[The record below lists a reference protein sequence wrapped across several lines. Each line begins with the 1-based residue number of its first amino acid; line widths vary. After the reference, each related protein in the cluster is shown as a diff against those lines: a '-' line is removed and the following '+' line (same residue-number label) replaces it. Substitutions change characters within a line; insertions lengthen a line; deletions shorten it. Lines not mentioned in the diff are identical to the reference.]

1 MPEQDHYIFALDIG
15 TRSVVGIV
23 ARAAEEGL
31 DIIHTAMEEH
41 RQRAMLDGQIH
52 DVVQVTQVV
61 RRIKEHL
68 EARLEQPLR
77 EVAVAAAG
85 RALKTSRGRAGRKS
99 PSLQEYTPEDVLG
112 MELAALQQAQKELK
126 SAGGDAVRDYHCV
139 GYSVV
144 NHYLE
149 GQPIGN
155 LVGQRGLAA
164 EIEVIGTFLPRVVVD
179 SMFSVLQRAGLEMK
193 SLTLEPI
200 AAINVVIPPNM
211 RQLNLTLVDIGAGTS
226 DIAITSGGTVIAYDM
241 VPVAGDEITEQIC
254 QKYLLEFGEGE
265 RVKRELQSLVQSA
278 PGREVTELEGKQVCA
293 CDVLGFEQELDVRE
307 LLASLE
313 PTVEHLACQIA
324 DKIITLN
331 GKAPQAVILVGGGS
345 LTPLL
350 PAQLARALGLPRDRV
365 GVRGRE
371 SLRDLT
377 GNLENMKG
385 PEFVTPVG
393 IAATSIK
400 HQTLGFY
407 EVTVNEQ
414 PVRLFN
420 MQLGTVGDALLAAG
434 VSLRHIHGLPG
445 LAMTVEVNGQVKIL
459 RGTLGEPARITVN
472 GEPAKIDHF
481 VRAGDQIRFEEARK
495 GADGGGT
502 IRQLAPA
509 LTPLDLV
516 INGQGV
522 HIDPPVTVSGKKAT
536 LDTPLEDGAKIRYFP
551 LDTLAQVLDAVGDLE
566 ALRASHSIRYVL
578 NGVEKLVPV
587 SLPEARING
596 QVVRLDSPV
605 ASGDRID
612 IRPSRVTGLTLKE
625 IVDLKQWEG
634 QPLHVSINDREWSFP
649 GQAPAFTLNNQPAT
663 GEEQVN
669 DGDNIVVKAGR
680 SADLILSELLALID
694 FDPAPPEGK
703 TKLDMRVNGFTA
715 DYATPIPD
723 RGRVELIWK

>member
-1 MPEQDHYIFALDIG
+1 M
-15 TRSVVGIV
+15 GIV
-23 ARAAEEGL
+23 AREVEEGL
-31 DIIHTAMEEH
+31 EIVHTAMEEH

-61 RRIKEHL
+61 RRIKE
-68 EARLEQPLR
+68 RLESQLDRPLR
-77 EVAVAAAG
+77 EVSVAAAG
-85 RALKTSRGRAGRKS
+85 RSLKTSRGRAERRS
-99 PSLQEYTPEDVLG
+99 TSLQEYTREDILG
-112 MELAALQQAQKELK
+112 LELAALQQAQKELQ

-265 RVKRELQSLVQSA
+265 RIKRELQSLVQSA
-278 PGREVTELEGKQVCA
+278 PGREASDLEGKQVCA
-293 CDVLGFEQELDVRE
+293 CDVLGFEQLLDVRDV
-307 LLASLE
+307 LASLE

-331 GKAPQAVILVGGGS
+331 GKPPQAVILVGGGS

-350 PAQLARALGLPRDRV
+350 PARLAQALGLPRDRV

-377 GNLENMKG
+377 GNLEDMKG

-393 IAATSIK
+393 IAVTSIK

-407 EVTVNEQ
+407 EVFVNDQ

-420 MQLGTVGDALLAAG
+420 MRLGTVGDALLAAG

-445 LAMTVEVNGQVKIL
+445 LAMTVEVNGQIKIL

-472 GEPAKIDHF
+472 GEPSKLDRF
-481 VRAGDQIRFEEARK
+481 VRAGDQIRFEAARK
-495 GADGGGT
+495 GADGGGRIGDLT
-502 IRQLAPA
+502 PS

-516 INGQGV
+516 INGQPV
-522 HIDPPVTVSGKKAT
+522 HIDPPVTMNGKKAT
-536 LDTPLEDGAKIRYFP
+536 LDTPLEDGARIRYFH
-551 LDTLAQVLDAVGDLE
+551 LNTLAQVLDAVGDLA
-566 ALRASHSIRYVL
+566 ALQTAHSIRYVL
-578 NGVEKLVPV
+578 NGVEKIVPV
-587 SLPEARING
+587 SQPEAWING
-596 QVVRLDSPV
+596 RAVSLDSPV
-605 ASGDRID
+605 KTGDHID
-612 IRPSRVTGLTLKE
+612 IRPSKVKGLQLKE

-634 QPLHVSINDREWSFP
+634 QPLHVTVNDAEWSFP
-649 GQAPAFTLNNQPAT
+649 GQAPAFFLNNRPAT

-669 DGDNIVVKAGR
+669 DGDTIVVKAGR
-680 SADLILSELLALID
+680 SANLILSELLARIN
-694 FDPAPPEGK
+694 FDPTPPEGK
-703 TKLDMRVNGFTA
+703 HKLDIRVNGFPA

-723 RGRVELIWK
+723 HSRVELIWR